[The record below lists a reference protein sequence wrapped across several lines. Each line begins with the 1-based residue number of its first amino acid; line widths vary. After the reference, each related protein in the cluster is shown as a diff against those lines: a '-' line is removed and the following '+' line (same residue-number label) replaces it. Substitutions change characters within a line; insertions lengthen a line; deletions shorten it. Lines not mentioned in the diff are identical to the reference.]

1 MGNFETN
8 SLDVCFIVLALLLIF
23 FVTSQRKV
31 KSLHFSG
38 FQFSYGEKKKKG
50 TIKNISSF
58 ELWDARIERDNFIQT
73 FILQISKQGCKK
85 VKRYTTELV
94 SDKAI

>member
-1 MGNFETN
+1 MGNFEIN

-23 FVTSQRKV
+23 FVTSE

-38 FQFSYGEKKKKG
+38 FQFSYGKKKKG

-73 FILQISKQGCKK
+73 FILQVSKQGCKK